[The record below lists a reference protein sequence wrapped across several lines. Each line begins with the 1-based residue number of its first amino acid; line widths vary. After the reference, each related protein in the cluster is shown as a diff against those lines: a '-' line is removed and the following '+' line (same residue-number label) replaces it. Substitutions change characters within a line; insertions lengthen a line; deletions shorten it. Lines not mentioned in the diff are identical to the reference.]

1 MKKKTIS
8 VILAVVMMFSMCI
21 PAFAVTAAG
30 DAINALE
37 GNQKL
42 LAEFFLVGY
51 NELEESGTA
60 MNISNVRTKYIGT
73 ATVAGYVDSIDLS
86 SGYDVP
92 ALQANLEGDITAA
105 YAAVFTDANLKY
117 SSSWLNN
124 LVTNSRNLLNAKISD
139 FIILFGSICQSL
151 TSEHEIEMANM
162 LIKILNE
169 TDYLPSTEEGRD
181 GIAAYIYENFS
192 DPEGLYALYKEDS
205 NAVTSLADTIVR
217 AVWSDNASSSKL
229 GVYNSVDPEGVS
241 TEGPGSLTAAAI
253 ADRFNPEFRDRKI
266 KDSINDTLDK
276 FFPDFTL
283 DDFTDMF
290 GGMGESLNKIISA
303 VSGLLGG
310 IFGGGNDDTPT
321 TTTKPST
328 ADNDDF
334 SNTKTGD
341 VAVYAVASVALV
353 AGLALVLTKK
363 KKEDK

>member
-51 NELEESGTA
+51 NELEESGT
-60 MNISNVRTKYIGT
+60 SVTLGNVRTKYIGT
-73 ATVAGYVDSIDLS
+73 AAAPGYVASIDLS

-92 ALQANLEGDITAA
+92 ALQANLDNDIRAA
-105 YAAVFTDANLKY
+105 FEAVFTDAGLTY
-117 SSSWLNN
+117 SSSWLEN
-124 LVTNSRNLLNAKISD
+124 LVSNSRGLLSAKIAD
-139 FIILFGSICQSL
+139 FVILFGSICQSL
-151 TSEHEIEMANM
+151 TSEYEIEMANM
-162 LIKILNE
+162 LIQILNE

-229 GVYNSVDPEGVS
+229 GVYNSVSPDGVT
-241 TEGPGSLTAAAI
+241 TEGPGSLTAVAI

-310 IFGGGNDDTPT
+310 IFGGGDSDT
-321 TTTKPST
+321 TTTTRPST
-328 ADNDDF
+328 SDNDDF

-353 AGLALVLTKK
+353 AGLALVLTRK